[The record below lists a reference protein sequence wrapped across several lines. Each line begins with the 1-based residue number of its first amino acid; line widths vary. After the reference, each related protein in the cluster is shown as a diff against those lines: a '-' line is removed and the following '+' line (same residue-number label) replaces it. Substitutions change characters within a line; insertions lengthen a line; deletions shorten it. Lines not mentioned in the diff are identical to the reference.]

1 MIRFASPL
9 FFLALPAVGFA
20 LWFFFPRHRSQFALR
35 FAAVAAV
42 VMALAEPQLAVR
54 DDQDYAV
61 FLVDRSASVRRTV
74 RDIDTE
80 RRLKELMGQFP
91 EWQFGVISFAKDAS
105 AVTAMGD
112 PFLELPVDQRSDAG
126 SRFDRAVELGLA
138 MMPSNGAN
146 RLVLVSDGRLHGTTL
161 AGVTTAQ
168 LAGVPIS
175 IIPIGYERS
184 NDTRLASFA
193 APSEVPAD
201 RPFELRIEISSQQE
215 TYATLAL
222 YRDSELTLYDE
233 ILLAEGTTTY
243 LYHESLAE
251 RGFAEYTAVIKRAED
266 LFPENDTR
274 SVLVQTS
281 DRPSV
286 LLVDPSSGSAIASLL
301 EAIGIAYTLESSIPD
316 LTVLS
321 SYRQLIVAGLPLTD
335 LTAADTAA
343 IEQFVE
349 NLGGGLLV
357 VQGEA
362 EVRGFG
368 GGPIDP
374 LLPVSFT
381 TPEKE
386 RDPSLAIVYLLDR
399 SKSMA
404 ELVEMRAKIR
414 IMREAAAASVF
425 LLPADTLVGLVG
437 FDDDFDWLFPVQPVG
452 DATAVYS
459 ALQRL
464 RAGGGTSMYAPLNE
478 AIDTLIDTVARVK
491 HVLIVSDGKAS
502 DAGSDYPAL
511 LARLAAE
518 ENMTLSAIALGDD
531 PNLLLLGALVEAGR
545 GALYHVVDF
554 LALPQ
559 ATMEITQHLGRS
571 RFITGTIAVTGS
583 LLDEETEF
591 SIPPL
596 SGYVLTYPR
605 APSTVLLAAGDDPVA
620 ATWRTGL
627 GSVTVLNVDLSGVWT
642 EEWLAWPHLSALFQ
656 KLLATTQPL
665 IPASA
670 GLFPSVSLDHETVTF
685 IVDARSATGGF
696 ADFLDVQAKL
706 LPGDADL
713 DPVQVAPGVY
723 RARFPRPEEGGYAI
737 NVFDASGQRSTR
749 YSFSVPY
756 ATEYEAIG
764 RDDAALQQIAEA
776 TGGAILPE
784 GSLDSAVRPAGAVA
798 TKPLFRAFLVVALF
812 LLLVDI
818 ALRKSKFRRVPIA
831 RRGRRAQGVD
841 QSGPAATRS
850 HIKPSAN

>member
-1 MIRFASPL
+1 MIRFAAPL

-20 LWFFFPRHRSQFALR
+20 LWFLFPRHRSQFAVR

-42 VMALAEPQLAVR
+42 AIALAEPQLAVR

-80 RRLKELMGQFP
+80 RRLKDVMGQFP
-91 EWQFGVISFAKDAS
+91 EWQFGVISFAKDAT

-112 PFLELPVDQRSDAG
+112 PFLELPVEQRSDAA
-126 SRFDRAVELGLA
+126 SRFDKAVDLGLA

-146 RLVLVSDGRLHGTTL
+146 RLVLVSDGLLHGTTL
-161 AGVTTAQ
+161 TGVTTAQ

-175 IIPIGYERS
+175 VIPVGQERS
-184 NDTRLASFA
+184 NDTRLVSFA
-193 APSEVPAD
+193 APSEVTAD
-201 RPFELRIEISSQQE
+201 RPFELRIEIFSQQE
-215 TYATLAL
+215 TYAALAL
-222 YRDSELTLYDE
+222 YRDDDLVAYDE
-233 ILLAEGTTTY
+233 VLLAEGTSAY
-243 LYHESLAE
+243 AYHESLEE
-251 RGFAEYTAVIKRAED
+251 RGFSEYTAVVKRAED
-266 LFPENDTR
+266 LFPENDAR

-286 LLVDPSSGSAIASLL
+286 LVVDPSSGSAIPSLL
-301 EAIGIAYTLESSIPD
+301 DAAGIAYALESSIPD

-335 LTAADTAA
+335 LTAADTTA
-343 IEQFVE
+343 IEQFVG

-399 SKSMA
+399 SKSMS

-425 LLPADTLVGLVG
+425 LLPSDALVGLVG
-437 FDDDFDWLFPVQPVG
+437 FDDDFDWLFPIQSVG
-452 DATAVYS
+452 DATAIYS
-459 ALQRL
+459 ALQSL
-464 RAGGGTSMYAPLNE
+464 RAGGGTRIFAALNE

-491 HVLIVSDGKAS
+491 HILVISDGKAS
-502 DAGSDYPAL
+502 DAETDHSAL
-511 LARLAAE
+511 LAKLAAE
-518 ENMTLSAIALGDD
+518 ENITLSAIALGDE

-545 GALYHVVDF
+545 GTLYHVVDF

-571 RFITGTIAVTGS
+571 RFITGTINVTGS
-583 LLDEETEF
+583 LLDEEAES
-591 SIPPL
+591 SIPAL

-605 APSTVLLAAGDDPVA
+605 SPSTVLLAAGDDPVA

-642 EEWLAWPHLSALFQ
+642 EEWLAWPHLSALFER
-656 KLLATTQPL
+656 LLATTRPL

-670 GLFPSVSLDHETVTF
+670 GLLPSVSLDQETVTF
-685 IVDARSATGGF
+685 IVDPKGTVCFVRVGYSEAVMRQLLSKVDAVLEQAR
-696 ADFLDVQAKL
+696 
-706 LPGDADL
+706 
-713 DPVQVAPGVY
+713 
-723 RARFPRPEEGGYAI
+723 
-737 NVFDASGQRSTR
+737 
-749 YSFSVPY
+749 
-756 ATEYEAIG
+756 
-764 RDDAALQQIAEA
+764 
-776 TGGAILPE
+776 
-784 GSLDSAVRPAGAVA
+784 
-798 TKPLFRAFLVVALF
+798 
-812 LLLVDI
+812 
-818 ALRKSKFRRVPIA
+818 
-831 RRGRRAQGVD
+831 
-841 QSGPAATRS
+841 
-850 HIKPSAN
+850 